1 MKTGRRGFGGL
12 RPKLGRSEDGALVVL
27 LVVDVVLAVAR
38 LLPKRLYRLLLTS
51 ALLVVDGVEE
61 EAGADVAGWKRFR
74 KRYGDAAWGVASST
88 TAGGGAWVRV
98 RVKLGE
104 KPPLPKGRSAA
115 EFDVDGRRFSFCKE
129 REREMDYL
137 VSNVGNS
144 CSCPRPLWRRFRY
157 SFTCFCLEA
166 IAATR
171 SQRWLLWSYVIV
183 VAASWETVTVSTW
196 LSNPSHSHTCTYTY
210 TLHTIA
216 AVRLSIVLR
225 ANSSQPAPLPPPASP
240 LLLALPFYIE

>member
-1 MKTGRRGFGGL
+1 M
-12 RPKLGRSEDGALVVL
+12 
-27 LVVDVVLAVAR
+27 
-38 LLPKRLYRLLLTS
+38 
-51 ALLVVDGVEE
+51 
-61 EAGADVAGWKRFR
+61 
-74 KRYGDAAWGVASST
+74 
-88 TAGGGAWVRV
+88 RV

-137 VSNVGNS
+137 VSNVGKS

-171 SQRWLLWSYVIV
+171 SQRWLLWSFICYRRGGVMGNCYSFNMALQSLTLTHTHAHTRYTQSLRFV
-183 VAASWETVTVSTW
+183 CQLFCVRTL
-196 LSNPSHSHTCTYTY
+196 LSQ
-210 TLHTIA
+210 
-216 AVRLSIVLR
+216 RLSR
-225 ANSSQPAPLPPPASP
+225 LPPTPGPA
-240 LLLALPFYIE
+240 LLH

>member
-1 MKTGRRGFGGL
+1 M
-12 RPKLGRSEDGALVVL
+12 
-27 LVVDVVLAVAR
+27 
-38 LLPKRLYRLLLTS
+38 
-51 ALLVVDGVEE
+51 
-61 EAGADVAGWKRFR
+61 
-74 KRYGDAAWGVASST
+74 
-88 TAGGGAWVRV
+88 RV

-137 VSNVGNS
+137 VSNVGNL

-196 LSNPSHSHTCTYTY
+196 LSNPSHSHTYTY

-225 ANSSQPAPLPPPASP
+225 ANSSQPAPLPPPPYSWP
-240 LLLALPFYIE
+240 CPSTLSDSLKFV

>member
-1 MKTGRRGFGGL
+1 M
-12 RPKLGRSEDGALVVL
+12 
-27 LVVDVVLAVAR
+27 
-38 LLPKRLYRLLLTS
+38 
-51 ALLVVDGVEE
+51 
-61 EAGADVAGWKRFR
+61 
-74 KRYGDAAWGVASST
+74 
-88 TAGGGAWVRV
+88 RV

-171 SQRWLLWSYVIV
+171 SQRWLLWSYMLS
-183 VAASWETVTVSTW
+183 SWRRHGKLLQFQHGSPIPHTHTDTHTHTRYTQSLRFVCQLFCVRTL
-196 LSNPSHSHTCTYTY
+196 LSQ
-210 TLHTIA
+210 
-216 AVRLSIVLR
+216 RLSR
-225 ANSSQPAPLPPPASP
+225 LPPTPGPA
-240 LLLALPFYIE
+240 LLH